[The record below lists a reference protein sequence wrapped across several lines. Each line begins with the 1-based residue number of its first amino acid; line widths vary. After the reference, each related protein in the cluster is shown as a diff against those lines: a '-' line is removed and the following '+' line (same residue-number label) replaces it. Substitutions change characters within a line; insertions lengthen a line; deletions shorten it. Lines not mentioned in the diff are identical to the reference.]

1 MIGWQ
6 QTLMVTQEVPIS
18 CHSIGIRAHDF
29 TTEPQATNQIEV
41 HHLQTLSAPL
51 NKVLGFN
58 TNKPKFG
65 GKAAIDSIRKLL
77 LSYPFHLQQLCHYVY
92 KIEKDYVKRLT
103 YDCIFIYNR
112 FMKGYSCKRNNRYYI
127 GSEGV

>member
-1 MIGWQ
+1 MIGRQ

-29 TTEPQATNQIEV
+29 TTEPQQPIKSKCITYKHCQ
-41 HHLQTLSAPL
+41 HLL

-65 GKAAIDSIRKLL
+65 GKANRLNPKVITQLSIPPTAIM
-77 LSYPFHLQQLCHYVY
+77 PLC
-92 KIEKDYVKRLT
+92 L
-103 YDCIFIYNR
+103 
-112 FMKGYSCKRNNRYYI
+112 
-127 GSEGV
+127 